1 MAYYDAE
8 PDVPQEV
15 GAAVEG
21 PCYEWRVRHINS
33 YFCPTPAFIRFVLRR
48 YQGNRLVSADNWEEL
63 EEEATEALEAL
74 GGAINWSGQ
83 YPCPLELAKRGKWDE
98 PPAA

>member
-1 MAYYDAE
+1 MDFLASLE
-8 PDVPQEV
+8 WGLEV
-15 GAAVEG
+15 AAGYVINVWNCRAAV
-21 PCYEWRVRHINS
+21 S
-33 YFCPTPAFIRFVLRR
+33 R